1 MPHPYTPPTSSDR
14 PRIFFDLFLYPPLYT
29 KSQTLQP
36 PTNNKQPSHPR
47 KKMHSLIPTILLALL
62 SVLISALP
70 SPTNTNTTLCG
81 TFKKDFNTTGDRP
94 FYATQTCETTP
105 IAEGYMF
112 LDFLDSC
119 TCNYW
124 A

>member
-1 MPHPYTPPTSSDR
+1 
-14 PRIFFDLFLYPPLYT
+14 
-29 KSQTLQP
+29 
-36 PTNNKQPSHPR
+36 
-47 KKMHSLIPTILLALL
+47 MHSLIPTILLALL

-124 A
+124 AAVCDGRPQYLLDTVFHDAIILNIMGVYCCEVKG